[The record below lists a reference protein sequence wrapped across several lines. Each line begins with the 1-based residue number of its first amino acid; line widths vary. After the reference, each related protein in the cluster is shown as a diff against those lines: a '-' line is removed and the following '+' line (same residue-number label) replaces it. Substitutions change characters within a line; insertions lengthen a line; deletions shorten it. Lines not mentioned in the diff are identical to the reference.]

1 MKYTPEIKK
10 ILVPITNGNEG
21 SVVLKYAMAF
31 QEIYDCEIILL
42 HVIKEASFLRRLTQ
56 ADKLQKQIK
65 KSEKEFKRIVSAL
78 FDGYVPPF
86 IDMKVLAGDEIEIIL
101 NTAEENKCDLI
112 IKKKKKAVLRRIRL
126 QKNED
131 KLISVSACPVLT
143 IPESTFEKGIKD
155 ILIPVDIRKKVD
167 AKIAWVKYIALKFN
181 AKVHIVSVLDID
193 IAPNSSLAYQ
203 KALKI
208 EKSMKEVGLETKV
221 LLLKSKGRTKH
232 DVILSHIKELKPD
245 FVLMM
250 THQES
255 ILFENYIGE
264 FATEVIHRSISPI
277 FSLVPRRETL
287 MMKLIEP
294 IISPNKSSDILI

>member
-10 ILVPITNGNEG
+10 ILVPITIGDKG
-21 SVVLKYAMAF
+21 AIALKHAMAF
-31 QEIYDCEIILL
+31 QEIYGCELILL
-42 HVIKEASFLRRLTQ
+42 HVIKEASFLSRLTQ

-65 KSEKEFKRIVSAL
+65 RSEKELKHIVSSL
-78 FDGYVPPF
+78 FDGNVPTF
-86 IDMKVLAGDEIEIIL
+86 LDMKVVAGDETQIIL
-101 NTAEENKCDLI
+101 STAEENKCDLI
-112 IKKKKKAVLRRIRL
+112 IVKKRKRVLRKLRMI
-126 QKNED
+126 KNED
-131 KLISVSACPVLT
+131 ELIASSACPVLT
-143 IPESTFEKGIKD
+143 IPEKKIETGIKD

-167 AKIAWVKYIALKFN
+167 AKIAWVKYLALKFN
-181 AKVHIVSVLDID
+181 AKVHIVYVLDID
-193 IAPNSSLAYQ
+193 IAPNGSLAYQ

-208 EKSMKEVGLETKV
+208 EKSMKKVGLETKV
-221 LLLKSKGRTKH
+221 SLLKSKGRAKH

-264 FATEVIHRSISPI
+264 FATEVIHKSISPI

-287 MMKLIEP
+287 MSKLIEP